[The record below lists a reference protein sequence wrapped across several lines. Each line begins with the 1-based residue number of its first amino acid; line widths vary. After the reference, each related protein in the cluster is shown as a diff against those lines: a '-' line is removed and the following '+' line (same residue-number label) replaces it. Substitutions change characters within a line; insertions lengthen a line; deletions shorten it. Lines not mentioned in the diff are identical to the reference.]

1 MSDPTGT
8 LARPLRTIVPRGPVA
23 RRARAVA
30 GEIAALAADSDG
42 LGSVVVGLP
51 RRLDGAEHEQTAR
64 VLTFVDA
71 LRRSVDL
78 PVALQDERLSSV
90 EADARLA
97 ARDRTSVHDRTSAR
111 QRTSMHERTSVRER
125 DWRRR
130 KARLDAAAAA
140 VILQDYLDTEDGA

>member
-8 LARPLRTIVPRGPVA
+8 LARPLRTIAPRGPVG
-23 RRARAVA
+23 RRARVVA

-42 LGSVVVGLP
+42 LESVVVGLP
-51 RRLDGAEHEQTAR
+51 RRLDGADHEQTAR
-64 VLTFVDA
+64 VRTFVDA

-97 ARDRTSVHDRTSAR
+97 AR
-111 QRTSMHERTSVRER
+111 ERTSVRER

-130 KARLDAAAAA
+130 KAQLDAAAAA

>member
-1 MSDPTGT
+1 MRILGIDYGERRIGLAVSDPTGT
-8 LARPLRTIVPRGPVA
+8 LARPLRTIAPRGPVV

-42 LGSVVVGLP
+42 LESVVVGLP
-51 RRLDGAEHEQTAR
+51 RRLDGAGHEQTAR

-97 ARDRTSVHDRTSAR
+97 ARDRAF
-111 QRTSMHERTSVRER
+111 VRER

-130 KARLDAAAAA
+130 KAQLDAAAAA

>member
-1 MSDPTGT
+1 MRILGIDYGERRIGLAVSDPTGT
-8 LARPLRTIVPRGPVA
+8 LARPLRTIAPRGPVG

-42 LGSVVVGLP
+42 LESVVVGLP
-51 RRLDGAEHEQTAR
+51 RRLDGAGHEQTAR

-97 ARDRTSVHDRTSAR
+97 ARDRAF
-111 QRTSMHERTSVRER
+111 VRER

-130 KARLDAAAAA
+130 KAQLDAAAAA
-140 VILQDYLDTEDGA
+140 VILQDYLDMEDGG